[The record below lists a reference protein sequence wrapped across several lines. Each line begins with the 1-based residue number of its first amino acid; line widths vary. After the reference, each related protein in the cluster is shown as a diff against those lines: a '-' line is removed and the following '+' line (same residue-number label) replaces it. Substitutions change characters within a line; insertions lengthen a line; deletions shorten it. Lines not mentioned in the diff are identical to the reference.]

1 MTGHL
6 ATAAL
11 VVSVV
16 VAAAF
21 YLAVRRNRGLS
32 FAKVFPLWLVAFV
45 FEFVF
50 LGPFSYVGMES
61 EGNLAVA
68 MDYFLAHGYDGGRFM
83 HRVGGGQ
90 DAYVWFLGMQY
101 VQPEKW
107 FFALFPTWIAIALAK
122 LMVGA
127 LGFVG
132 TYLLAKRVAPESER
146 VALALACVFPVAHTY
161 LTDFSTSFGTGFAA
175 IPLAV
180 YWCVGC
186 TQRPGYWWR
195 VAASAAILAC
205 ADPVKVFP
213 TLALSF
219 VAGAILIDQVRPV
232 RAILALLACIAL
244 SILNWH
250 EVIYGLATMAPEIA
264 RGLGLNVEHSAS
276 IPAAAN
282 ATVYFLRDVW
292 LPVGLIAM
300 SLVLLARHADGYI
313 VRAVAACVTVFV
325 AIVGALAFPWDKIGL
340 PIAARLSHLYMILTF
355 AVIATPIAARAFARV
370 RAPQPALLVLA
381 AAVGM
386 LTWDKAIDLARLFAL
401 GGQAV
406 YHRIDALAH
415 PDWSPQPGWRT
426 VTLYDL
432 PHPNITAAYYGF
444 EAFDGQLNL
453 NPTAYAEHWI
463 AVLHGNQSH
472 GLGTRPGWYWEYWDG
487 RSYDIERHMRLDLL
501 AAANVRYIFSP
512 LPLKSESLRLLHA
525 APRETWA
532 RVRPDF
538 FDGLGAYVRHRLRLI
553 FEAGDVFVYELPS
566 ALPRAFAEPPAVVRE
581 TRAVR
586 DGYDVAVEAPEGG
599 VLVINQMPLP
609 FWRAQDQDGHDLPL
623 TAINRIHMQVRVQP
637 GTSLVRFRYARPLL
651 REVLFS
657 AAAAR
662 IP

>member
-11 VVSVV
+11 IASVV
-16 VAAAF
+16 VATAF
-21 YLAVRRNRGLS
+21 YFAVRPGHGLS
-32 FAKVFPLWLVAFV
+32 FAKVFPLWLAAFV

-68 MDYFLAHGYDGGRFM
+68 MDYFLAHGHDGGRFM
-83 HRVGGGQ
+83 HRFGGGQ

-107 FFALFPTWIAIALAK
+107 LFALLPTWLAIALAK

-132 TYLLAKRVAPESER
+132 TYLLAKRVAPDGER
-146 VALALACVFPVAHTY
+146 AALALACAFPVAHTY

-186 TQRPGYWWR
+186 TRLPGYWWR

-205 ADPVKVFP
+205 ADPIKVFP

-219 VAGAILIDQVRPV
+219 VAGAILIDNVRPV
-232 RAILALLACIAL
+232 RAILALFACVVL

-250 EVIYGLATMAPEIA
+250 ELIYALATLAPEIA
-264 RGLGLNVEHSAS
+264 RGLGMNVEHSTS
-276 IPAAAN
+276 VAAAAQ
-282 ATVYFLRDVW
+282 ATLYFLRDVW
-292 LPVGLIAM
+292 LPAGLIVV
-300 SLVLLARHADGYI
+300 SLALLARHADGYI

-325 AIVGALAFPWDKIGL
+325 AIVAALAFPWNKVGL
-340 PIAARLSHLYMILTF
+340 PIAARISHLYMILTF
-355 AVIATPIAARAFARV
+355 AVIATPIAARALARV
-370 RAPQPALLVLA
+370 RSPQPALLVLA
-381 AAVGM
+381 VAVGV
-386 LTWDKAIDLARLFAL
+386 LAWDKAIDLARLFAL

-406 YHRIDALAH
+406 YHRIDALAR
-415 PDWSPQPGWRT
+415 PDWAPQPGWRT

-444 EAFDGQLNL
+444 DAFDGQLNL
-453 NPTAYAEHWI
+453 NPTPYAEHWI
-463 AVLHGNQSH
+463 EVLHGNQHH

-512 LPLKSESLRLLHA
+512 LPLKSDALKLLHA
-525 APRETWA
+525 APREKWA
-532 RVRPDF
+532 RVRPEF
-538 FDGLGAYVRHRLRLI
+538 FDGIGAYVRHRLRLI
-553 FEAGDVFVYELPS
+553 FEAGDVFVYELPT
-566 ALPRAFAEPPAVVRE
+566 ALPRAFAEERVTVTEAKP
-581 TRAVR
+581 VR

-599 VLVINQMPLP
+599 MLTLNQMPSP
-609 FWRAQDQDGHDLPL
+609 FWRAEDQSGNDL
-623 TAINRIHMQVRVQP
+623 AVAAADRIHMQVRVAP
-637 GTSLVRFRYARPLL
+637 GTTLVRFRYARPLL